1 MRLRMAKTKK
11 EQVLELVR
19 KQGIIRPKDLL
30 KQGIAKEYL
39 YRLCKEGFLEC
50 PERGL
55 YIIPNTDFGE
65 YQSLAEVCTKVPHG
79 VICLL
84 SALKFHE
91 ITTQSPHEVWIA
103 IHNKAMPPKIKNINL
118 RLVLFSGK
126 ALTEGV
132 ETHKI
137 KGVTMR
143 IYSSAKTVAD
153 CFKYRNK
160 IGIDVAI
167 EALQECWRSKKCT
180 MDELWKY
187 AKICRVSRVMKPY
200 MEMLE

>member
-1 MRLRMAKTKK
+1 MAKTKK
-11 EQVLELVR
+11 EQVLELVK

-30 KQGIAKEYL
+30 AQGIAKAYL
-39 YRLCKEGFLEC
+39 YRLCKEGLLEC
-50 PERGL
+50 RERGL
-55 YIIPNTDFGE
+55 YVIPNTDFGE
-65 YQSLAEVCTKVPHG
+65 HQSLAEVCTKVPRG

-84 SALKFHE
+84 SALRFHE
-91 ITTQSPHEVWIA
+91 TTTQSPHEVWIA
-103 IHNKAMPPKIKNINL
+103 IHNKAMPPKVENIKL
-118 RLVLFSGK
+118 RIVRFSGK
-126 ALTEGV
+126 ALIEGV
-132 ETHKI
+132 EIHKI
-137 KGVTMR
+137 EGAFIRVTS
-143 IYSSAKTVAD
+143 IAKTVAD

-200 MEMLE
+200 MEMLG

>member
-1 MRLRMAKTKK
+1 MAKLKK
-11 EQVLELVR
+11 EEVLELAR
-19 KQGIIRPKDLL
+19 KNGILRPKDLL
-30 KQGIAKEYL
+30 EQGIAKVYL
-39 YRLCKEGFLEC
+39 YRLCKEGLLEC
-50 PERGL
+50 RERGL
-55 YIIPNTDFGE
+55 YVIPNTDFGE
-65 YQSLAEVCTKVPHG
+65 HQSLAEVCAKVPRG

-103 IHNKAMPPKIKNINL
+103 IHNKAMPPKVENIKLHI
-118 RLVLFSGK
+118 VLFSGK

-137 KGVTMR
+137 KGTLIRV
-143 IYSSAKTVAD
+143 YGVAKTVVD

-167 EALQECWRSKKCT
+167 EALQDGFRSKKCT

-200 MEMLE
+200 MEMLG